1 MLQINYIRQNTA
13 LVKEKL
19 AVKNIGDLSIV
30 DKLLDTDEQVRKLK
44 TETETLQA
52 GINAA
57 NKEIGLLMGKG
68 EKEAAENKKSEV
80 ASHKNK
86 LQELNRQLNDAE
98 KILYD
103 ELVLLPNLPH
113 ASVPKG
119 KTPEE
124 NEVVREGGK

>member
-1 MLQINYIRQNTA
+1 MLQINYIRQNTT

-52 GINAA
+52 GINTA
-57 NKEIGLLMGKG
+57 NKEIGLLMGNG
-68 EKEAAENKKSEV
+68 EKEAAENKKQEV
-80 ASHKNK
+80 TSHKNK

-98 KILYD
+98 KILAIYPS
-103 ELVLLPNLPH
+103 LINYW
-113 ASVPKG
+113 
-119 KTPEE
+119 TPM
-124 NEVVREGGK
+124 NR